1 MKFFQVGLL
10 IACLFSMVQSG
21 YTEPVKG
28 LYTTVVEI
36 EAQSDAQL
44 RKAAR
49 EGLATVFIRVSG
61 HRSVLNHSE
70 ITQALRNART
80 YLNQFSYQT
89 HEHEGERH
97 LSVVLEFEEALV
109 SKVLRRA
116 GLPIWSAD
124 RPTVL
129 VWLVLDDGDS
139 KQLANPEAYQDL
151 MQQMRSHA
159 KRRGLALKLPLMDLE
174 DNLAL
179 GAEQLWQLSSP
190 AIAQASQRYQPDSI
204 LIGKLSRLTSG
215 RWLGQWQYR
224 FADRKIA
231 FDGAADD
238 LNQFIAAGFDEV
250 ANLQA
255 DVYAIVP
262 VKTSTDGVVIE
273 LTNIDSFTDYAR
285 AIAYLES
292 LAAVEHA
299 NLMSLKG
306 DLLVVRLVAEGQLQ
320 QLEKAIALGK
330 KLKQQTATSN
340 SDYPVAL
347 SYQWLGND

>member
-1 MKFFQVGLL
+1 MKFFRVGLL
-10 IACLFSMVQSG
+10 IACLFSAIQMGHAESVS
-21 YTEPVKG
+21 G
-28 LYTTVVEI
+28 LYNTVVGI

-49 EGLATVFIRVSG
+49 EGLATVFVRVSG
-61 HRSVLNHSE
+61 HRSVLNHAE
-70 ITQALRNART
+70 IKQALRSART
-80 YLNQFSYQT
+80 YLKQFSYQT
-89 HEHEGERH
+89 DEKEGVSH

-109 SKVLRRA
+109 TKVLRRG

-151 MQQMRSHA
+151 IEQMRSHA
-159 KRRGLALKLPLMDLE
+159 RRRGLALKLPLMDLE

-179 GAEQLWQLSSP
+179 SAEQLWQLSSL

-215 RWLGQWQYR
+215 QWLGQWQYR

-238 LNQFIAAGFDEV
+238 LNEFIADGFDEV
-250 ANLQA
+250 ANLQS

-262 VKTSTDGVVIE
+262 VKTSSDGVIIE
-273 LTNIDSFTDYAR
+273 LTNINGFADYAR
-285 AIAYLES
+285 AVTYLES

-299 NLMSLKG
+299 NLMYLQG
-306 DLLVVRLVAEGQLQ
+306 DQLIVRLVAEGQLK
-320 QLEKAIALGK
+320 QLENAIALGK
-330 KLKQQTATSN
+330 KLKQQTVSIHK
-340 SDYPVAL
+340 DYPVAL
-347 SYQWLGND
+347 SYQWLGNH

>member
-1 MKFFQVGLL
+1 MKFLRVGLL
-10 IACLFSMVQSG
+10 VACLFSIVQVG
-21 YTEPVKG
+21 YTEPVND

-61 HRSVLNHSE
+61 NRSVLNHAE
-70 ITQALRNART
+70 IRQALRNART

-89 HEHEGERH
+89 DEKEGVSH
-97 LSVVLEFEEALV
+97 LSVVLEFEEALLT
-109 SKVLRRA
+109 KVLRRA

-129 VWLVLDDGDS
+129 VWLALDDGDS
-139 KQLANPEAYQDL
+139 KQLANPEAFQELID
-151 MQQMRSHA
+151 QMRSQA

-179 GAEQLWQLSSP
+179 GAEQLWQLNSP
-190 AIAQASQRYQPDSI
+190 AIVQASQRYQPDSI

-238 LNQFIAAGFDEV
+238 LNQFVADGFDQV
-250 ANLQA
+250 AELQA

-262 VKTSTDGVVIE
+262 VKTSSEGVIIE

-285 AIAYLES
+285 AITYLES

-299 NLMSLKG
+299 NLMSLQG
-306 DLLVVRLVAEGQLQ
+306 EQLVLRLVAEGQLE

-330 KLKQQTATSN
+330 KLRQQTVSNN